1 MGVFK
6 WAQRDLIEYSIGTLL
21 GILTSIYK
29 ETLKLDSYLVYYR
42 QSYIMKVLFLFFI
55 IGVTSFQAVYAF
67 QPSEQSDFPGN
78 MTTGENGSSAP
89 AYMIGHPNNS
99 NCDTNSYP
107 STACDIVQD
116 LISLPA
122 DKVREYPLSD
132 QPGSVIVLTLTLLD
146 SGNLTKVLQNSLP
159 KDLSIIRD
167 KITSEEFYTALSRIP
182 EPEREQIVNRSLS

>member
-1 MGVFK
+1 
-6 WAQRDLIEYSIGTLL
+6 
-21 GILTSIYK
+21 
-29 ETLKLDSYLVYYR
+29 
-42 QSYIMKVLFLFFI
+42 MKILFLFFI

-78 MTTGENGSSAP
+78 MTTGKNGSSAP
-89 AYMIGHPNNS
+89 AYIIGRPNIS

-107 STACDIVQD
+107 SRACDIVQD

-132 QPGSVIVLTLTLLD
+132 QSGSVIALTLTLLD

-159 KDLSIIRD
+159 KDLSIIRG

-182 EPEREQIVNRSLS
+182 EPEREQIVNRSLSK